1 MTQSDPTDPIPG
13 APSDNALAD
22 FANAVNKRAGRD
34 MFAATG
40 VALGLLLVVGAALV
54 WFPWG
59 FAVFVAA
66 AVAAG
71 QVEIGRVLA
80 KQRGVMI
87 SYWPVLV
94 GSVVMILAA
103 YGINLY
109 RGTDLYRFVTP
120 SWFLAWTMGLT
131 AIAVLGSR
139 LRGPL
144 EGYVADVTSSL
155 FLLIYPCLMIAALMY
170 MLAGEQG
177 SAKVAIFILAVAS
190 SDTGGHLVGVLLGK
204 HPFAPRISPK
214 KSWEGVAG
222 SVAMSVAAVI
232 ILTVWWLDQ
241 AWWKGA
247 VLAVVIVVFG
257 ILGDLV
263 ESVIKR
269 DLGIKDMG
277 TLLPGHG
284 GVMDRVDSYVLAA
297 VPGWLTMLWLF

>member
-1 MTQSDPTDPIPG
+1 MTDSDAADPKNDTP
-13 APSDNALAD
+13 ADNALAD

-34 MFAATG
+34 MFAATA
-40 VALGLLLVVGAALV
+40 VALALLVVVGAALI

-59 FAVFVAA
+59 FAIFVAA
-66 AVAAG
+66 AAAG
-71 QVEIGRVLA
+71 GQIEIGRALA
-80 KQRGVMI
+80 AQRQVTI
-87 SYWPVLV
+87 SYWPVLI

-103 YGINLY
+103 YGINIY
-109 RGTDLYRFVTP
+109 RDTNPGLFVTP
-120 SWFLAWTMGLT
+120 SWFLAWTLGLT
-131 AIAVLGSR
+131 AIAILGVR

-155 FLLIYPCLMIAALMY
+155 FLLVYPCLLIAALMY

-177 SAKVAIFILAVAS
+177 SAKVAMFILAVAA
-190 SDTGGHLVGVLLGK
+190 SDTGGHLVGVMFGK
-204 HPFAPRISPK
+204 HRFAPRISPK
-214 KSWEGVAG
+214 KSWEGVVG
-222 SVAMSVAAVI
+222 SVGLSAVAGIV
-232 ILTVWWLDQ
+232 LTIWWLGQ

-284 GVMDRVDSYVLAA
+284 GVMDRVDSYVIAA
-297 VPGWLTMLWLF
+297 LPAWLTMLWLF